1 MRRSILLVSAAL
13 VALCL
18 TGCSSYKGINSLSL
32 PGTVGTG
39 SDSYQVKVQL
49 NNAANLVPNVP
60 VMIND
65 INVGTVTKVELDG
78 WTPTLTLSLRND
90 VKLPANA
97 VAKLGQ
103 TSILG
108 SKHIE
113 LAAPTDTPPEG
124 TLLAGALI
132 PQNRS
137 QHYPETE
144 EVLAGVSML
153 LNGGGLQHFQTITSE
168 LNRALGGR
176 ENDARD
182 FLTQLNNFT
191 GGLDKQKG
199 DIVTALQGLDR
210 FSGTLAPRMS
220 QIDTALQSLPK
231 GLRTLNDEEPDL
243 KHALNKLGDASESIA
258 PFGEHGAEN
267 LRDVLNDMEPVLRHT
282 ADAED
287 GSVISALK
295 LLPFVIFP
303 LDQIPYSFRGD
314 YVDLM
319 VTLNLTNEA
328 LDKFALA
335 GTPGAGALAAADK
348 VLQGRMPSLAGLQA
362 GDPLHLP
369 VAQPTGPGH
378 ADKAPLDALPMAPKP
393 PAEGSDG
400 GLLHKAVPGM
410 GG

>member
-60 VMIND
+60 VLIND

-132 PQNRS
+132 PENRS

-144 EVLAGVSML
+144 EVLAGVSVL

-182 FLTQLNNFT
+182 FLTQLNSFT

-231 GLRTLNDEEPDL
+231 GLRTLNEEEPDL

-258 PFGEHGAEN
+258 PFGEDGAEN
-267 LRDVLNDMEPVLRHT
+267 LRHVLNDMEPVLRHT

-328 LDKFALA
+328 LDKFALG

-369 VAQPTGPGH
+369 VTQPTGPGR

-400 GLLHKAVPGM
+400 GLLPKAVPGM